1 MSDVRAWL
9 LLERLSHVLREE
21 HRAVATEHGLAL
33 AQVEVLRYLVAAN
46 RFSDTVSALVE
57 YLGAT
62 KGTLSQT
69 VSALER
75 KGLLVRVQDQVDRRV
90 QHCRV
95 TEAGRVVVRASEAA
109 WPPPGFDMDAG
120 TANRLD
126 ALLRGLLAARGGRPF
141 GLCTSCVH
149 HRAGPEGRRC
159 ALLGV
164 ALTDGDAGKLC
175 REWVATAH
183 GG

>member
-33 AQVEVLRYLVAAN
+33 AQIEVLRYLAAAN

-75 KGLLVRVQDQVDRRV
+75 KGLLERVQDEEDRRV

-95 TEAGRVVVRASEAA
+95 TAAGRLVVRASEAV
-109 WPPPGFDMDAG
+109 WPPPGLELDQGAAD
-120 TANRLD
+120 RLE
-126 ALLRGLLAARGGRPF
+126 ALLRALLAARGGRPF

-164 ALTDGDAGKLC
+164 ALTEEDAGKLC
-175 REWVATAH
+175 REWVVAA
-183 GG
+183 